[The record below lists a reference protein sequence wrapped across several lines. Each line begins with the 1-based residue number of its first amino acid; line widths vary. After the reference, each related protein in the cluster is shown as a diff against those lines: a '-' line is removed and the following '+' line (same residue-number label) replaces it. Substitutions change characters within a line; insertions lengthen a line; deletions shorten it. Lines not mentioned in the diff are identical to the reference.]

1 MDDDDSEKIEKII
14 TNLYGVDSYEELDAL
29 FEGKDKQDEEG

>member
-1 MDDDDSEKIEKII
+1 MNDDDIEKII
-14 TNLYGVDSYEELDAL
+14 ASLYVVDSYEELDAL